1 MESMEASPSP
11 AFQSPSRSS
20 QPQLHFYLAVDRP
33 QFKMETVVEL
43 LGVLGRRP
51 WLPIVVCCSS
61 RDELDAVCSSL
72 STLPC
77 ISFAALYSD
86 LGERERAMVLEKFRQ
101 ATVNSEVIEEC
112 LEESETGEE
121 EDEKKSHLVV
131 VTDVCLPMLSSGES
145 SLSSR
150 VLINYE
156 LPTKKDTYTR
166 RLASC
171 LASGGIV
178 VNMVV
183 GGEVTTLKS
192 LEESSGI
199 IIAEMPINVFL
210 FYRLTFCFVF
220 KL

>member
-1 MESMEASPSP
+1 MESMEAAPST

-20 QPQLHFYLAVDRP
+20 QQQLHFYLAVDRP

-61 RDELDAVCSSL
+61 RDELDAVSSSL
-72 STLPC
+72 STLPY

-86 LGERERAMVLEKFRQ
+86 LGERDRAMVLENFRQ
-101 ATVNSEVIEEC
+101 ATVKWNQQLNSSAVVEEG
-112 LEESETGEE
+112 LEESEAREE

-156 LPTKKDTYTR
+156 LPTKKETYTR
-166 RLASC
+166 RLTSC

-178 VNMVV
+178 INMVV

-192 LEESSGI
+192 LEETSGV
-199 IIAEMPINVFL
+199 IIAEMPINISEIL
-210 FYRLTFCFVF
+210 
-220 KL
+220 

>member
-1 MESMEASPSP
+1 MS
-11 AFQSPSRSS
+11 
-20 QPQLHFYLAVDRP
+20 YLPFV
-33 QFKMETVVEL
+33 L
-43 LGVLGRRP
+43 LSFLVL
-51 WLPIVVCCSS
+51 SK
-61 RDELDAVCSSL
+61 
-72 STLPC
+72 
-77 ISFAALYSD
+77 YSD

-101 ATVNSEVIEEC
+101 ATVKWNHQLNSAVIVEEG
-112 LEESETGEE
+112 LGESETGGEEE

-156 LPTKKDTYTR
+156 LPTKKETYTR
-166 RLASC
+166 RLTSC

-178 VNMVV
+178 INMVV

-199 IIAEMPINVFL
+199 IIAEMPINISEIL
-210 FYRLTFCFVF
+210 
-220 KL
+220 